1 MANSSET
8 VSIFKSRNNLLQQ
21 LKIQGYNVENY
32 EGSNLTEVSSMVES
46 KQMDML
52 IKNDDSSKK
61 VYVKYHLVK
70 NLRLNNIQEYI
81 DDLFNLE
88 SILTPTDNLVIVI
101 KSEPNDSLIKAAQ
114 NIWEQQGVFVILYSI
129 KRLQFNILDHS
140 LVPPHRVLSKED
152 SDEIRKKFNITSDKQ
167 IPTISRFSPV
177 SLAIGIRPGDICEI
191 IRPSKTA
198 INTLFYRICES

>member
-52 IKNDDSSKK
+52 VKNDDNTKK
-61 VYVKYHLVK
+61 VYIKYHLVK

-101 KSEPNDSLIKAAQ
+101 KNEPNESLIKAVQ
-114 NIWEQQGVFVILYSI
+114 NIWEQQKIL
-129 KRLQFNILDHS
+129 
-140 LVPPHRVLSKED
+140 
-152 SDEIRKKFNITSDKQ
+152 
-167 IPTISRFSPV
+167 
-177 SLAIGIRPGDICEI
+177 
-191 IRPSKTA
+191 
-198 INTLFYRICES
+198 

>member
-1 MANSSET
+1 ML
-8 VSIFKSRNNLLQQ
+8 VSN
-21 LKIQGYNVENY
+21 
-32 EGSNLTEVSSMVES
+32 
-46 KQMDML
+46 D
-52 IKNDDSSKK
+52 IKTKK

-88 SILTPTDNLVIVI
+88 SILTPVDNLVIVI
-101 KSEPNDSLIKAAQ
+101 KSEPNESLIKAVQ
-114 NIWEQQGVFVILYSI
+114 NIWEQQNIFVILYNVN
-129 KRLQFNILDHS
+129 RLQFNILDHS
-140 LVPPHRVLSKED
+140 LVPPHRVLSKEEG
-152 SDEIRKKFNITSDKQ
+152 DEIRKKFNIKTDKQ

-198 INTLFYRICES
+198 VNSLFYRICE

>member
-32 EGSNLTEVSSMVES
+32 EGSNLTEVNSMVES

-52 IKNDDSSKK
+52 VKNDENSKK

-101 KSEPNDSLIKAAQ
+101 KSEPNESLIKAVQ
-114 NIWEQQGVFVILYSI
+114 NIWEQQRIFVILYNL

-140 LVPPHRVLSKED
+140 LVPSHRVLSQEE
-152 SDEIRKKFNITSDKQ
+152 SDEIRKKFNITCDQQ

-198 INTLFYRICES
+198 VNTLFYRICKS

>member
-1 MANSSET
+1 MASNSSET
-8 VSIFKSRNNLLQQ
+8 VSIFKSRINLLQQ
-21 LKIQGYNVENY
+21 LKIQGYDVENY
-32 EGSNLTEVSSMVES
+32 EGSSLTEVSSMVES
-46 KQMDML
+46 KKMDML
-52 IKNDDSSKK
+52 VSNDIKTKK

-88 SILTPTDNLVIVI
+88 SILTPVDNLVIVI
-101 KSEPNDSLIKAAQ
+101 KSEPNESLIKAVQ
-114 NIWEQQGVFVILYSI
+114 NIWEQQNIFVILYNVN
-129 KRLQFNILDHS
+129 RLQFNILDHS
-140 LVPPHRVLSKED
+140 LVPPHRVLSKEEG
-152 SDEIRKKFNITSDKQ
+152 DEIRKKFNIKTDKQ

-198 INTLFYRICES
+198 VNSLFYRICE